1 VSVLNAAVTAL
12 RGSPPHEFC
21 AQLVLADGGR
31 VLTLAGATAA
41 DVSSWIEAFRAVA
54 AGKAPASA
62 QPPAGPDPAQLAP
75 LRLQGDSAAL
85 SAPLA
90 TVPARTE
97 SAEAPP
103 LPASVVADGPAEAGS
118 EVRCRALPDDS
129 VLGALCVAWFRLA
142 SPPPTAADGAA
153 DVTQLPGFKL
163 IAGAAAHTYSL
174 TDEDVGKVVGCLCRP
189 AVGGGMRWA
198 ALPEVVAPLDTTT
211 ASARLTLVA
220 HEHNKYCDRRV
231 RVCTAPGRY
240 REGERLQLLT
250 RGGPSGALAG
260 FRSVWYRSQVVD
272 PSNLGSEH
280 AAATA
285 GAAAA
290 AAAASAAAAA
300 VAAASTTASDKY
312 TSAAEAVRPVFGAPD
327 LSSLSFFQVDPRP
340 ASDLAPAPPDYAPSP
355 TVAEI
360 RARLAPRL
368 APAAAPAAGFSSY
381 PLFKEDVGR
390 MLLCALVPRGA
401 APPPCLRPRRRGR
414 RVTFVD
420 AEGTGESADCAG
432 LVVTLPVG
440 PIEAAPPKARE
451 IWVEGECRVGCT
463 LRGHAYYFGGFEGA
477 SRVSWVAIGESG
489 DVVELRPP
497 THSPLPHSDAGEPA
511 AGAGADDPRSLLL
524 TPALVGSMLKYRVQP
539 IRSDGNEG
547 HTESSRPTA
556 EVRAADSQEVS

>member
-1 VSVLNAAVTAL
+1 
-12 RGSPPHEFC
+12 
-21 AQLVLADGGR
+21 VLA
-31 VLTLAGATAA
+31 
-41 DVSSWIEAFRAVA
+41 
-54 AGKAPASA
+54 
-62 QPPAGPDPAQLAP
+62 
-75 LRLQGDSAAL
+75 
-85 SAPLA
+85 
-90 TVPARTE
+90 
-97 SAEAPP
+97 
-103 LPASVVADGPAEAGS
+103 
-118 EVRCRALPDDS
+118 
-129 VLGALCVAWFRLA
+129 ALCVAWFRLD
-142 SPPPTAADGAA
+142 SQPPTADDGAA
-153 DVTQLPGFKL
+153 DVTLLPGFKL

-174 TDEDVGKVVGCLCRP
+174 TDEDVGKAVGCLCRP
-189 AVGGGMRWA
+189 AVGGGVRWA
-198 ALPEVVAPLDTTT
+198 ALPEVVAPLDTST

-260 FRSVWYRSQVVD
+260 FRSVWYRSLVID
-272 PSNLGSEH
+272 LSNLGTER
-280 AAATA
+280 
-285 GAAAA
+285 
-290 AAAASAAAAA
+290 A
-300 VAAASTTASDKY
+300 VAAAGGSSPAADFQ
-312 TSAAEAVRPVFGAPD
+312 AAEAARPALGAPD
-327 LSSLSFFQVDPRP
+327 LSSLSFFPVDPRP
-340 ASDLAPAPPDYAPSP
+340 VTDLAPAPPDYAPSP

-401 APPPCLRPRRRGR
+401 VPPPCLRPRRRGR
-414 RVTFVD
+414 RVVFVD
-420 AEGTGESADCAG
+420 AAGTSESADCAG
-432 LVVTLPVG
+432 LIVTQPIGPV
-440 PIEAAPPKARE
+440 EAAPPKARE

-489 DVVELRPP
+489 DVAELRPP
-497 THSPLPHSDAGEPA
+497 TLSPRPHSDAGEPA

-539 IRSDGNEG
+539 VRSDGNEG

-556 EVRAADSQEVS
+556 EVVA